1 MARIL
6 SPRTRRKSGFTL
18 IELLVVIAIIAI
30 LIALLVPAVQKV
42 REASSRTQC
51 LNNLK
56 QIGLAVHSFHDSY
69 KHVPPVEGCPST
81 AVNPYNGQPGTS
93 PGYGTL
99 FFYIL
104 PYIDQQPLFADANGD
119 SMTLTGIAYVL
130 TVYLCPSDA
139 SALTPSGGCGVMIST
154 AVQRDNY
161 ASCNYAANVMAFDP
175 RYQRNLLTAMPDGTS
190 NTVTFAERFRN
201 CNNVAGG
208 GCTLPA
214 WAWNTIKNGGDCW
227 ASPTFGAQQAENNGG
242 INPGALNNMNCGGA
256 QVDNGGVSFQV
267 GPTLQNCN
275 WYVTQGPHN
284 ASMQVGMGDATARSV
299 ATSVSLNT
307 WVAACNPADG
317 VQPGN
322 DWDF

>member
-1 MARIL
+1 MARIH
-6 SPRTRRKSGFTL
+6 SRQARRNAGFTL

-42 REASSRTQC
+42 REASARTQC

-56 QIGLAVHSFHDSY
+56 QIALAVHSFHDSY
-69 KHVPPVEGCPST
+69 KHVPPVEGCPAT
-81 AVNPYNGQPGTS
+81 ATNPYNGQPGNM

-104 PYIDQQPLFADANGD
+104 PYIDQQPLFAEANGD
-119 SMTLTGIAYVL
+119 SMNLTGITTVM

-139 SALTPSGGCGVMIST
+139 SALTPAGGCGNMLST

-175 RYQRNLLTAMPDGTS
+175 RYTRTLLTAMPDGTS
-190 NTVTFAERFRN
+190 NTVIFAERFRN

-214 WAWNTIKNGGDCW
+214 WAWNTIRNGGDCW
-227 ASPTFGAQQAENNGG
+227 ASPTFGAEQASQNGG
-242 INPGALNNMNCGGA
+242 INPGALNNMNCAGA

-267 GPTLQNCN
+267 GPSIQNCN
-275 WYVTQGPHN
+275 WYVTQGAHN
-284 ASMQVGMGDATARSV
+284 ASMQIAMGDATARGVS
-299 ATSVSLNT
+299 TSVTLNT

-322 DWDF
+322 DWDY